1 MVASDFR
8 EGVITR
14 LELLNG
20 EPDEA
25 GDVKVDYTFSISENL
40 SIDLGKI
47 QDNKVISSSGILP
60 YFFLFG

>member
-47 QDNKVISSSGILP
+47 
-60 YFFLFG
+60 